1 LRFVRLF
8 AAIGILPQKGSSR
21 AKAVVEQKAGKFGK
35 SDGFFSSSARSVKS
49 AVKNP
54 EVFRRAFGGSRFSMF
69 RGGPARRSLG
79 VGGRPRL
86 HREEGFR
93 RARGE
98 TAP

>member
-54 EVFRRAFGGSRFSMF
+54 RSSDGLSAEVVLECSAAGL
-69 RGGPARRSLG
+69 PAVAS
-79 VGGRPRL
+79 
-86 HREEGFR
+86 
-93 RARGE
+93 A
-98 TAP
+98 